1 MAVDAP
7 EAWGLPAPTKK
18 ALVLQCPVSP
28 RAIRINALAGTAL
41 LLALALGLHPS
52 TLAPAPAGAAMAP
65 TPAGPFGPP
74 HLGWRLHGL
83 DGREIALRQW
93 YGRVIHL
100 TKWSTLCGPCVAEL
114 PPIEALQDSLSA
126 QGVVFLLVSY
136 ERPANL
142 RRFVQ
147 ETRLKVPVYVAA
159 ELEPEAF
166 RAVSTPATFVVDRA
180 GAVVFRQEGP
190 RGWAGNR
197 DMISYL
203 RSLLQPAAASAN

>member
-1 MAVDAP
+1 VSQRPVTPRAVP
-7 EAWGLPAPTKK
+7 GIAPTGRALLLVL
-18 ALVLQCPVSP
+18 ALVLPP
-28 RAIRINALAGTAL
+28 
-41 LLALALGLHPS
+41 PF
-52 TLAPAPAGAAMAP
+52 LAPAPAGAAT
-65 TPAGPFGPP
+65 TPAGAATTPAPPGPFAPP
-74 HLGWRLHGL
+74 HLSWRLRGL

-142 RRFVQ
+142 RRFVE
-147 ETRLKVPVYVAA
+147 ETRLKVPVYMAA
-159 ELEPEAF
+159 EPEPDAF
-166 RAVSTPATFVVDRA
+166 RAVTTPATFVVDRT

-190 RGWAGNR
+190 RGWAGNP

-203 RSLLQPAAASAN
+203 RSLLQPAALPAN

>member
-1 MAVDAP
+1 M
-7 EAWGLPAPTKK
+7 
-18 ALVLQCPVSP
+18 LQRPVTP
-28 RAIRINALAGTAL
+28 RAVRGIALTGRAL
-41 LLALALGLHPS
+41 LLAVALALVVPPS
-52 TLAPAPAGAAMAP
+52 TFAPAPADAATAP
-65 TPAGPFGPP
+65 TPGGGATRTPAPAGPFGPP
-74 HLGWRLHGL
+74 HLSWRLRGL

-136 ERPANL
+136 ERLANL

-159 ELEPEAF
+159 EPEPEAF
-166 RAVSTPATFVVDRA
+166 RAVTTPATFVVDRS

-197 DMISYL
+197 DMIGYL
-203 RSLLQPAAASAN
+203 RSLMQPAAASAN